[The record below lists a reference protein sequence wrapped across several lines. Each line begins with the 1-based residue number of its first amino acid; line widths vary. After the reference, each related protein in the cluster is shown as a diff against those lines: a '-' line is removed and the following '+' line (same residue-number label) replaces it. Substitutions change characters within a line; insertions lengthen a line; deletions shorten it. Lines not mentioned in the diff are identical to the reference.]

1 MKKFIAAA
9 LLCMFPLFATADMSC
24 LAIKNYNDPTGQKEE
39 QTKSGYEEKQNP
51 AADLMGCFAG
61 VTQGGLK
68 AGSVKSECGCQQAVK
83 KLCSFNVKK
92 QKVSASGGADK
103 AWCAVFA
110 PWAI

>member
-1 MKKFIAAA
+1 MKKIIATV
-9 LLCMFPLFATADMSC
+9 LLCLFPLFAMADMSC
-24 LAIKNYNDPTGQKEE
+24 LKIKNFNDSSGQKEQ

-68 AGSVKSECGCQQAVK
+68 PGAVKSECGCQQAVK
-83 KLCSFNVKK
+83 QLCYFNIKK
-92 QKVSASGGADK
+92 KRISASGGADT